1 MQLEASSE
9 RPADKGPGSSTSELW
24 VPEHNCLSTQF
35 LPDLTADDVQ
45 PRNQHLILNSHIG
58 MGQNGNSGTRRKG
71 GELGGGVHKAGERL
85 SPWAG
90 RPPSPSTGGQGTS
103 RKESYPV
110 LCLVSLGHRSGRE
123 VFKDSH
129 DWSLT

>member
-71 GELGGGVHKAGERL
+71 GDCVLG
-85 SPWAG
+85 W
-90 RPPSPSTGGQGTS
+90 
-103 RKESYPV
+103 ESNCPHSVTEWPYISHPV
-110 LCLVSLGHRSGRE
+110 RTFPLENQVVPDFPLE
-123 VFKDSH
+123 
-129 DWSLT
+129 

>member
-71 GELGGGVHKAGERL
+71 VSWVEEFTKQGRGSVPGLAGPLAQHRWTGNLLQGVLPCPLPGEFGA
-85 SPWAG
+85 
-90 RPPSPSTGGQGTS
+90 
-103 RKESYPV
+103 
-110 LCLVSLGHRSGRE
+110 
-123 VFKDSH
+123 
-129 DWSLT
+129 